1 MLKSVE
7 THSISV
13 SWPICNESVWCVLVF
28 SSLLNI
34 FWLSPFCIP
43 IVFQSG
49 VFNVFLFHFLFYFG
63 TALSCVYCVQSLLVP
78 CLTASSTPVLICSS
92 SLLWHLLSVF
102 LFSSR
107 VTYLYLWTLLSSAF
121 LDWCY
126 VSIKICLFFKKNN
139 CVCVWVQRLKWAKTV
154 LAFCQTV
161 SKFSLIDA
169 SEERSD
175 SWRACFLQP
184 NVRLGNDWERTFTF
198 FLSTWS
204 YTTRVLP
211 ALDLEEDKSFIILE
225 VLRVI

>member
-92 SLLWHLLSVF
+92 SLLWRLLSIF

-126 VSIKICLFFKKNN
+126 VSIKICLFKKTNKL
-139 CVCVWVQRLKWAKTV
+139 CL
-154 LAFCQTV
+154 
-161 SKFSLIDA
+161 
-169 SEERSD
+169 
-175 SWRACFLQP
+175 
-184 NVRLGNDWERTFTF
+184 RLGPAIKMGQDRPGLLPNCFQVQSHRCIWRTIRFMTSMF
-198 FLSTWS
+198 STAKREVRKWLRENLYFLLVYMKLHDQSS
-204 YTTRVLP
+204 SSIRP
-211 ALDLEEDKSFIILE
+211 GG
-225 VLRVI
+225 R